1 MDNLFSLQDI
11 PVRNT
16 YSSLEVDLVDDVVV
30 PLLQRAVQYDRGV
43 GFFTSGWLREAAKG
57 LLVFVKHKGKA
68 RIITSPNLAAQ
79 DWQVIRQAAQ
89 EQQERMIV
97 AVSID
102 NALTELEK
110 NLEANTLAALAWL
123 IRDNILEF
131 RFAVPQGKLAGGIFH
146 SKLSIFIDR
155 QGNGVALH
163 GSQNDSTQA
172 SLNEESYSA
181 FCSWDE
187 GAKWFEDHR
196 HRFKQIWDNLYP
208 NLRVL
213 KVPEAEKEKLVRFT
227 KNYSRPYP
235 ALPIEIDGKETNY
248 TKNSLRLA
256 KKLRDYQEKAI
267 AAWEEQGR
275 RGIFEMAT
283 GTGKTITAIS
293 AAISV
298 FLKECRLALVVLVP
312 YKHLV
317 DQWLEELQNFGFQ
330 PIPCYESISVWKK
343 HAADGIQEFN
353 AKLTSHLCLVA
364 THQTASMESFRK
376 MLARLHPPFL
386 LVGDEI
392 HELGATNYRKALA
405 GKASWRIGLSAT
417 PDRWYDEEGTK
428 VLRTYFGETV
438 IKYKLDQAI
447 SAKALTPYQYYVE
460 KIDFTSEEIAE
471 YLRLSK
477 LIAQLSCDTER
488 NRERLEDLLRKRA
501 DLIGKA
507 VNKIPRLL
515 DIVQQH
521 RRACEIEGQRF
532 QHILVYCNKGTHR
545 KVLVAMAGLG
555 LRMHEFVHEVPLQ
568 ERRKVLDAFSNGEI
582 DGLVAIRCLDQ
593 GVDVPATR
601 RAYVLASSTNPRE
614 FVQRRGRILRRAE
627 GKQFAQVYDFLV
639 GPWNTCQDLGREA
652 AKGLLLRELPRF
664 AEFSLDA
671 MNSQEARNAIWDLV
685 VDLDLV
691 PYLRKRPWEVYQEMQ
706 LKRGLAQ

>member
-1 MDNLFSLQDI
+1 MDNPFNLQDI

-16 YSSLEVDLVDDVVV
+16 YSSLEVDLVDEVVV

-43 GFFTSGWLREAAKG
+43 GFFTSGWLTEAAKG

-68 RIITSPNLAAQ
+68 RIITSPNLPEQ
-79 DWQVIRQAAQ
+79 DWQAIRQAAQ

-102 NALTELEK
+102 NAIAELER

-123 IRDNILEF
+123 VRDNILEF

-163 GSQNDSTQA
+163 GSQNDSRQA

-187 GAKWFEDHR
+187 GAKWFEEHR
-196 HRFKQIWDNLYP
+196 HRFNQIWDNLYP
-208 NLRVL
+208 KLRVL
-213 KVPEAEKEKLVRFT
+213 MIPEVEKEKIVRFT
-227 KNYSRPYP
+227 QKYARPYP
-235 ALPIEIDGKETNY
+235 ALPIETDGKDADSSR
-248 TKNSLRLA
+248 NSLQLA
-256 KKLRDYQEKAI
+256 KKPRDYQEKAI
-267 AAWEEQGR
+267 ATWEEQGR

-298 FLKECRLALVVLVP
+298 FLQEGHLALVVLVP

-330 PIPCYESISVWKK
+330 PIPCYESVSVWKK
-343 HAADGIQEFN
+343 HAADSIREFN
-353 AKLTSHLCLVA
+353 AKLTPHLCLVV
-364 THQTASMESFRK
+364 THQTASMEPFRK
-376 MLARLHPPFL
+376 MLARLYSPFL
-386 LVGDEI
+386 LLGDEI

-405 GKASWRIGLSAT
+405 EKASWRIGLSAT
-417 PDRWYDEEGTK
+417 PDRWYDEEGTS

-438 IKYKLDQAI
+438 IKYELDQAI
-447 SAKALTPYQYYVE
+447 SAKALTPYQYFLE
-460 KIDFTSEEIAE
+460 KIDFNSEEIAE

-477 LIAQLSCDTER
+477 LIAQLSCDPEK
-488 NRERLEDLLRKRA
+488 NRDSLEDLLRKRG

-507 VNKIPRLL
+507 ANKIPRLL
-515 DIVQQH
+515 EIVQQH
-521 RRACEIEGQRF
+521 RHACEIEGQRF
-532 QHILVYCNKGTHR
+532 HHILVYCNKGTHR
-545 KVLVAMAGLG
+545 EVLSAMSGLG
-555 LRMHEFVHEVPLQ
+555 LRMHEFVHDVPLR
-568 ERRKVLDAFSNGEI
+568 ERRKVLGAFSKGEI

-639 GPWNTCQDLGREA
+639 GPWSTSEDLGREA
-652 AKGLLLRELPRF
+652 ARGLLLRELPRF

-671 MNSQEARNAIWDLV
+671 MNSQEARNAIWNLV

-706 LKRGLAQ
+706 LKKWA